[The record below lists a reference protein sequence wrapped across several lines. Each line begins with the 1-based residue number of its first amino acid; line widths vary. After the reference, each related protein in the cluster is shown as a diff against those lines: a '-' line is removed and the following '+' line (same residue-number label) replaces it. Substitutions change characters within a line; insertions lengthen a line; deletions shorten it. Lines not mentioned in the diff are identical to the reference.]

1 MGPAQS
7 CMYLIGAAL
16 IPCFI
21 LFCLLFWK
29 LRNNTAQEKL
39 TACST
44 KLTGCKKIQQD
55 FHIWSQICYT
65 RYTMLAYIFR
75 GAQPVYQFMILF
87 SVKVSLSL
95 LLLSQAFML
104 PDTTTTTEKLVAT
117 ISALP
122 DTVVCSYTFYI
133 ILCKHCFPRDRWP
146 DGVVKQL
153 SYRAYCSAN
162 KRGCRIRRSWRVC

>member
-7 CMYLIGAAL
+7 CIYLIGAAL

-39 TACST
+39 AACST
-44 KLTGCKKIQQD
+44 KLTGCKKNSTRFSYLVTD
-55 FHIWSQICYT
+55 MLHK

-87 SVKVSLSL
+87 SVKVPPSL

-133 ILCKHCFPRDRWP
+133 ILCKHCFLRDRWP
-146 DGVVKQL
+146 DWVVKQL
-153 SYRAYCSAN
+153 S
-162 KRGCRIRRSWRVC
+162 